1 MDNGLLIGFAIPETV
16 DRVVTALC
24 ADYDRREAV
33 IMSRVGSLRVQV
45 ECRYLNHK
53 IMEAA
58 SEVVGEY
65 LAGLYIKEIGDK
77 TGYAKS
83 LVECVSESTYKLA
96 KREIKSSIARRLH
109 LVN

>member
-16 DRVVTALC
+16 DKVVTALC
-24 ADYDRREAV
+24 NDYERRESV
-33 IMSRVGSLRVQV
+33 ISSRVGSLRVQV

-58 SEVVGEY
+58 CEVVGEF
-65 LAGLYIKEIGDK
+65 LAPLYIKEIGDK
-77 TGYAKS
+77 TGYAKTD
-83 LVECVSESTYKLA
+83 VECVSESTYKIA
-96 KREIKSSIARRLH
+96 KREIKSTIARRLH